1 MGLFNYL
8 LMVEAHIVN
17 NVKLTSAA
25 IPANLLIS
33 MLTKKLTAKTHMPG
47 SVSRENTNAIGI
59 MAGRVSPTKIYQIKH
74 AELPASRTP
83 CK

>member
-1 MGLFNYL
+1 
-8 LMVEAHIVN
+8 MVEAHIVN

-47 SVSRENTNAIGI
+47 SVSRENTNAFGI